1 MFGDLNLVN
10 YWFCVTNEDNWNII
24 KLKHVWGVP
33 KRGRRYVL
41 DVEIGDFLV
50 FYIIPKKIGG
60 IFRAASEP
68 FESEERIFSW
78 IDYGKDEVF
87 PFRVKIEPVLVP
99 EKALPFDRL
108 IEKLSFSKGLKRWS
122 IKLRRAMFKISE
134 EDFNTIKTYVSG

>member
-1 MFGDLNLVN
+1 MVN

-24 KLKHVWGVP
+24 KSKHVWGVP

-41 DVEIGDFLV
+41 DVKIGDFLV

-60 IFRAASEP
+60 IFRAVSEP

-87 PFRVKIEPVLVP
+87 PFRVKIEPFLVP

-108 IEKLSFSKGLKRWS
+108 IEKLSFTKGLKRWS

-134 EDFNTIKTYVSG
+134 EDFNTIKNLCKWLRTYNV